1 MDGVRVAQTSV
12 LDGRVDHGTQEGEC
26 RRRGRSGGE
35 AEFGFEELRVTVGH
49 PGGDAHGTVGT
60 CEHQPHGRPES

>member
-1 MDGVRVAQTSV
+1 M
-12 LDGRVDHGTQEGEC
+12 EP
-26 RRRGRSGGE
+26 RRGNAGGGAGRGE
-35 AEFGFEELRVTVGH
+35 AEFGFEEVGVTVGH